1 MQKYLKIGPYLQEI
15 KITINMK
22 IILSF
27 FLVSIAFFQDIHKT
41 TTQNQ
46 QHTTRLFYI
55 QHSDNHNTYVYDA
68 NIKAGII
75 DSSQPIN
82 TYRIVYTQMV

>member
-1 MQKYLKIGPYLQEI
+1 MQKYLKIGYYLQEI
-15 KITINMK
+15 NNQYENY
-22 IILSF
+22 SF
-27 FLVSIAFFQDIHKT
+27 FFVLFAFFQDIHKT

-46 QHTTRLFYI
+46 HLPDYFIFNIVIT
-55 QHSDNHNTYVYDA
+55 HNTYVYDA
-68 NIKAGII
+68 NIKKQII

>member
-1 MQKYLKIGPYLQEI
+1 MQQYLKIGHYSQEI

-27 FLVSIAFFQDIHKT
+27 FLMFIFLFSGYLQA

-46 QHTTRLFYI
+46 QKQLPDYFI
-55 QHSDNHNTYVYDA
+55 F
-68 NIKAGII
+68 NILITKILTFMMQI
-75 DSSQPIN
+75 
-82 TYRIVYTQMV
+82 

>member
-1 MQKYLKIGPYLQEI
+1 MQKYLKIGYYLQEI

-27 FLVSIAFFQDIHKT
+27 FPVYLPFQDIHKT

-46 QHTTRLFYI
+46 QTH
-55 QHSDNHNTYVYDA
+55 HP
-68 NIKAGII
+68 II
-75 DSSQPIN
+75 LYS
-82 TYRIVYTQMV
+82 T

>member
-1 MQKYLKIGPYLQEI
+1 MQQYLKIGYYLQEI

-27 FLVSIAFFQDIHKT
+27 LWFLFAFWDIHKT

-46 QHTTRLFYI
+46 QKHLP
-55 QHSDNHNTYVYDA
+55 
-68 NIKAGII
+68 II
-75 DSSQPIN
+75 LYS
-82 TYRIVYTQMV
+82 T

>member
-1 MQKYLKIGPYLQEI
+1 MQKYLKIGYYLQEI

-27 FLVSIAFFQDIHKT
+27 SYFAFFQDIHKT

-46 QHTTRLFYI
+46 QKTPTDYFI
-55 QHSDNHNTYVYDA
+55 F
-68 NIKAGII
+68 NIVITII
-75 DSSQPIN
+75 LTSMMQI
-82 TYRIVYTQMV
+82 

>member
-1 MQKYLKIGPYLQEI
+1 MQKYLKIGYYLQEI

-27 FLVSIAFFQDIHKT
+27 FPFYLPFQDIHKT

-46 QHTTRLFYI
+46 QTHLPDYFI
-55 QHSDNHNTYVYDA
+55 F
-68 NIKAGII
+68 NIVITII
-75 DSSQPIN
+75 LTSMMQI
-82 TYRIVYTQMV
+82 

>member
-1 MQKYLKIGPYLQEI
+1 
-15 KITINMK
+15 MK

-27 FLVSIAFFQDIHKT
+27 SWFYLPLDIHKT

-46 QHTTRLFYI
+46 QKTPTRLFYI

-68 NIKAGII
+68 NNK
-75 DSSQPIN
+75 SRN
-82 TYRIVYTQMV
+82 Y

>member
-1 MQKYLKIGPYLQEI
+1 
-15 KITINMK
+15 MK

-27 FLVSIAFFQDIHKT
+27 FPDVYLPFQDMHKMI
-41 TTQNQ
+41 TQNQ
-46 QHTTRLFYI
+46 QNSTRLFYI
-55 QHSDNHNTYVYDA
+55 QHSDNHTYVYDA

-82 TYRIVYTQMV
+82 AYR

>member
-1 MQKYLKIGPYLQEI
+1 MQQYLKIGYYLQEI

-27 FLVSIAFFQDIHKT
+27 SWFLFAFSGYSQT

-46 QHTTRLFYI
+46 QKHLPDYFI
-55 QHSDNHNTYVYDA
+55 F
-68 NIKAGII
+68 NIVITII
-75 DSSQPIN
+75 LTSMMQI
-82 TYRIVYTQMV
+82 